1 MEKTDNN
8 LIKKNVILFSLIF
21 CILILNI
28 RLSLSQNDVCAVYL
42 TSSKCPDCLITDRIV
57 LTNFTL
63 NYPQLVLIEYDI
75 HETSTNQEIASS
87 FFNSYME
94 KGKEG
99 IPSLIFKNK
108 TFALGK
114 YEIMDSYEIIES
126 LTENPCP
133 LLNESIE
140 FSELDISK
148 IEGSLRIWNR
158 NRVLI
163 PPENKSYINSEVAK
177 YLFEAEN
184 IQQALENLDEVE
196 YNQSQFIMIKVGA
209 DETLFENSI
218 EIDEWRLLWNETKD
232 ESELKEE
239 DNEKSE
245 DGSFLVLLSII
256 CIIALIALLVI
267 LAPINKKR
275 KRNRRIK
282 E

>member
-1 MEKTDNN
+1 MKKSYTRRRKN
-8 LIKKNVILFSLIF
+8 LILFSLVLCIF
-21 CILILNI
+21 ISDIN
-28 RLSLSQNDVCAVYL
+28 LSLSQNDVCAVYL
-42 TSSKCPDCLITDRIV
+42 TSSKCPDCLITDKIV

-75 HETSTNQEIASS
+75 HETSTNQEIASI

-133 LLNESIE
+133 LTNESIE
-140 FSELDISK
+140 FSELDLSK
-148 IEGSLRIWNR
+148 IEGSLRIWNI

-163 PPENKSYINSEVAK
+163 PPANRNPINSELAK

-184 IQQALENLDEVE
+184 IQQALENLDEIE
-196 YNQSQFIMIKVGA
+196 YNQSQFIKIKVGA
-209 DETLFENSI
+209 DEILFENSI
-218 EIDEWRLLWNETKD
+218 EIDKWRLLWNETK
-232 ESELKEE
+232 ENNGEYEEE
-239 DNEKSE
+239 DEFVEN
-245 DGSFLVLLSII
+245 GSFFMLFAII
-256 CIIALIALLVI
+256 CIIALIALLII
-267 LAPINKKR
+267 LTPINKKR

>member
-1 MEKTDNN
+1 MKKSYTRRRKN
-8 LIKKNVILFSLIF
+8 LILFSLVLCIF
-21 CILILNI
+21 ISDIN
-28 RLSLSQNDVCAVYL
+28 LSLSQNDVCAVYL
-42 TSSKCPDCLITDRIV
+42 TSSKCPDCLITDKIV

-75 HETSTNQEIASS
+75 HETSTNQEIASI

-126 LTENPCP
+126 LNENPCP
-133 LLNESIE
+133 LTNESIE
-140 FSELDISK
+140 FSGLDLSK

-163 PPENKSYINSEVAK
+163 PPANRNPINSELAK

-184 IQQALENLDEVE
+184 IQQALENLDEIE
-196 YNQSQFIMIKVGA
+196 YNQSQFIKIKVGA
-209 DETLFENSI
+209 DEILFENSI
-218 EIDEWRLLWNETKD
+218 EIDKWRLLWNETK
-232 ESELKEE
+232 ENNGEYEEE
-239 DNEKSE
+239 DEFVEN
-245 DGSFLVLLSII
+245 GSFFMLFAII
-256 CIIALIALLVI
+256 CIIALIALLII
-267 LAPINKKR
+267 LTPINKKR
-275 KRNRRIK
+275 KRDRRIK